1 MKAVAITRAW
11 VFGSSLMAAEIE
23 YSLWPSSAG
32 LSSPHPA
39 KLEMRFSSYRTM
51 TPHVVVC
58 PHCKKPFDGELLA
71 EGSRHEGFKCPHCRL
86 FVPAERA
93 GGDGDEPS

>member
-1 MKAVAITRAW
+1 MGVWIESHGRRDRALTVVQERQAVHT
-11 VFGSSLMAAEIE
+11 L
-23 YSLWPSSAG
+23 
-32 LSSPHPA
+32 PA
-39 KLEMRFSSYRTM
+39 KLEMRFSSYRNM
-51 TPHVVVC
+51 TPQVVVC

-93 GGDGDEPS
+93 GGAVEEPA